1 MFSLIHKF
9 RTENGEEHPV
19 LSERENIIVI
29 TDEAH
34 RSQYDTLALN
44 MRTALPNAAFLAFT
58 GTPLIAGEEERTR
71 DVFGEYVSIYSFK
84 QSVDDGATVPLYYEN
99 RIPELQLVNDNLN
112 EDMEQLLEDAELDEA
127 QEKKLEREFAREYHL
142 ITRDERLETI
152 ASDLVDHFTGRG
164 FQGKA
169 MMVCIDKATAVRMY
183 DKVQVVWKNRIDELT
198 SRLSTAA
205 PEQQEAFKQRILWM
219 QETDMAVVVS
229 QSQNEIAD
237 LEAKGLDIRPHRKRM
252 IEEDLE
258 TRFKQPDD
266 PFRLVFVCAMWIT
279 GFDVPSCSTLYL
291 DKPMRNHTLMQT
303 IARANRVYPGKF
315 NGLIVD
321 YVGVFRNLERALK
334 VYGRGGKTGE
344 KPIEDKSALVAALQ
358 NEISE
363 TRTFLEGNNVD
374 LTHIQQAAGFDKINL
389 IDEAVEALLSS
400 DDTKREYLNAAN
412 RIQRIYKAILPDD
425 TAQQFAIDVHPIQFI
440 AKKIRDL
447 NPPADISSV
456 MQQVEDLLDQS
467 VAAEG
472 YLIKAPYVETEE
484 EQYIDLSAIDFD
496 ALAEKFKTG
505 KKRTINEKLQSAVRN
520 KVMKMVKLNRTRI
533 DYLERFQEL
542 IDKYNSGSLNAEQF
556 FNELKNFADNLTEEE
571 QRTVSEQL
579 TEEELV
585 IFDLLTKPD
594 VELTATERQTVK
606 ITARELLQTLKDKSL
621 VIDWRKRQQS
631 RAQVRVTIETEL
643 DKGLPRAYTAEVFK
657 AKAEAL
663 FQHFY
668 DSYQDVTKSIYTVA

>member
-1 MFSLIHKF
+1 M
-9 RTENGEEHPV
+9 
-19 LSERENIIVI
+19 
-29 TDEAH
+29 
-34 RSQYDTLALN
+34 
-44 MRTALPNAAFLAFT
+44 
-58 GTPLIAGEEERTR
+58 
-71 DVFGEYVSIYSFK
+71 
-84 QSVDDGATVPLYYEN
+84 
-99 RIPELQLVNDNLN
+99 
-112 EDMEQLLEDAELDEA
+112 
-127 QEKKLEREFAREYHL
+127 
-142 ITRDERLETI
+142 
-152 ASDLVDHFTGRG
+152 
-164 FQGKA
+164 
-169 MMVCIDKATAVRMY
+169 
-183 DKVQVVWKNRIDELT
+183 
-198 SRLSTAA
+198 AA
-205 PEQQEAFKQRILWM
+205 PDQQEALKQRIQWM

-643 DKGLPRAYTAEVFK
+643 DKGLPRTYTPEVFK

>member
-1 MFSLIHKF
+1 
-9 RTENGEEHPV
+9 
-19 LSERENIIVI
+19 
-29 TDEAH
+29 
-34 RSQYDTLALN
+34 
-44 MRTALPNAAFLAFT
+44 
-58 GTPLIAGEEERTR
+58 
-71 DVFGEYVSIYSFK
+71 
-84 QSVDDGATVPLYYEN
+84 
-99 RIPELQLVNDNLN
+99 
-112 EDMEQLLEDAELDEA
+112 
-127 QEKKLEREFAREYHL
+127 
-142 ITRDERLETI
+142 
-152 ASDLVDHFTGRG
+152 
-164 FQGKA
+164 
-169 MMVCIDKATAVRMY
+169 
-183 DKVQVVWKNRIDELT
+183 
-198 SRLSTAA
+198 
-205 PEQQEAFKQRILWM
+205 
-219 QETDMAVVVS
+219 
-229 QSQNEIAD
+229 
-237 LEAKGLDIRPHRKRM
+237 
-252 IEEDLE
+252 
-258 TRFKQPDD
+258 
-266 PFRLVFVCAMWIT
+266 
-279 GFDVPSCSTLYL
+279 
-291 DKPMRNHTLMQT
+291 MRNHTLMQT

-321 YVGVFRNLERALK
+321 YVGVFHNLERALK

-363 TRTFLEGNNVD
+363 IRTFLEGNNVD
-374 LTHIQQAAGFDKINL
+374 LTRIQQATGFDKINL

-400 DDTKREYLNAAN
+400 DDTKREYMDAAN

-440 AKKIRDL
+440 ARKIRDL

-484 EQYIDLSAIDFD
+484 GQYIDLSAIDFD

-556 FNELKNFADNLTEEE
+556 FNELKKFADNLTEEE
-571 QRTVSEQL
+571 HRTVSEQL

-594 VELTATERQTVK
+594 IELTATERQTVK
-606 ITARELLQTLKDKSL
+606 TTARELLQTLKDKSL

-631 RAQVRVTIETEL
+631 RAHVKVTIETEL
-643 DKGLPRAYTAEVFK
+643 DKGLPRAYTPEVFK